1 MIKLAKEIIPFFRS
15 IASPENKKTLDLLK
29 KKGNNIQIRSFKSDT
44 KKYDWKVPREWIIK
58 DAFIKNSNGKHIC
71 NIKDEPLS
79 VVNYSVAIDTIIN
92 LKKLKK
98 KIHTIKEQPN
108 AIPYVTSYYNK
119 DWGFCLAYKK
129 LKKLKNENYHV
140 YIDSKFKKGKM
151 VYGEAFFKGTS
162 KKEILF
168 VTNIC
173 HPQLANNEVAGP
185 VILTYLT
192 NFIKNFKNKKYSYR
206 ILFIPETIGSI
217 AYINK
222 NLKSLQKKL
231 LSGFVITCFGD
242 NRNFTFLPSKYGNT
256 YTDRVAERCLKKYVK
271 NYKKYSWLIR
281 GSDERQFCS
290 PLVNL
295 PVCSIMRTGYRSY
308 AEYHSSLD
316 KIGKVV
322 SNKGLKT
329 SLNFLKKLILT
340 FEKNQI
346 YISSKYCE
354 PMFKKY
360 RIKKN
365 ISRRNYYN
373 FKVNDISNVLSYCDG
388 TNDLEDISK
397 YLTISKKKVNNILLK
412 LLKLKLIKK
421 I

>member
-1 MIKLAKEIIPFFRS
+1 MIKLANKIFPLFRS
-15 IASPENKKTLDLLK
+15 IASPENKKTLELLK
-29 KKGNNIQIRSFKSDT
+29 KKGNNIQIKSFKSDT

-58 DAFIKNSNGKHIC
+58 DAFIKDSDGKTIC

-79 VVNYSVAIDTIIN
+79 VVNYSVPIDTIID

-98 KIHTIKEQPN
+98 KIHTIQEKPK
-108 AIPYVTSYYNK
+108 AIPYVTSYYKK
-119 DWGFCLAYKK
+119 DWGFCLPYEK
-129 LKKLKNENYHV
+129 LIKLKNDKYHV
-140 YIDSKFKKGKM
+140 LIDSKFKKGKM
-151 VYGEAFFKGTS
+151 NYGEAYFKGQS
-162 KKEILF
+162 KKEIIF

-185 VILTYLT
+185 VVLTYLSK
-192 NFIKNFKNKKYSYR
+192 FLKNLKKRKYTYR
-206 ILFIPETIGSI
+206 ILFLPETIGSI
-217 AYINK
+217 AYINRNLNLLKK
-222 NLKSLQKKL
+222 NL

-256 YTDRVAERCLKKYVK
+256 YTDRIAKRCLKKHAKRFV
-271 NYKKYSWLIR
+271 KYSWLIR

-308 AEYHSSLD
+308 EEYHSSLD

-322 SNKGLKT
+322 TRNGLNK
-329 SLNFLKKLILT
+329 SFNFLKNLVGIY
-340 FEKNQI
+340 EKNQI
-346 YISSKYCE
+346 YISTKYCE

-360 RIKKN
+360 KIKKD
-365 ISRRNYYN
+365 ISKRNYFN
-373 FKVNDISNVLSYCDG
+373 FKVNDMSNVLSYCDG
-388 TNDLEDISK
+388 TNDIDDISH
-397 YLTISKKKVNNILLK
+397 YINISKKKVNDILLK